1 MSKPFSKYLHSGLC
15 FSYIWALLFIDLA
28 HAQVPAGCPTGVLTA
43 GNQTIVCS
51 SDTGSSQTTS
61 VAIGTYSTSSPVP
74 AGGESLTST
83 AYDGI
88 NLTINSNTTINT
100 SASPIGLASGST
112 VVNNGVLESTL
123 NNAYGISFGVNGR
136 SQNGGNTATNTGRI
150 TTTGPNADGITV
162 LANKAGSA
170 GNTVINEGQ
179 ISTSG
184 DSAYGISIVSR
195 STNASVVNS
204 ITNGVGG
211 SITTSG
217 SGADAINVSNTRNT
231 VTIINEGT
239 IAATGLGASAIRV
252 NGAANISNSGILNS
266 NSETAIIFQGTIPVG
281 AFNSLTINNGSS
293 INSGIAFNKSGVQET
308 LTFSGYVN
316 NDFFNA
322 ISGMN
327 IVNATNSS
335 AVVMNNSAGYEL
347 VSGKINVDST
357 STLAITS
364 AIKDQSS
371 PTTAISS
378 ITKVGV
384 GPLTLSGANTYS
396 GETNIQAGSIVAGA
410 VNTLPS
416 STPLTVSSGA
426 SLQMNDFSQV
436 IGSLSGAGS
445 VVLGSGNLTTGGN
458 DTSTEFS
465 GLISGDGGLT
475 KVGVGA
481 FTLSGAN
488 TFSGDTNINAGSVVL
503 TGSINSNT
511 SIAASANLL
520 GNGVINGNLNNSG
533 SIIPSFNGAA
543 SNLTVNGSY
552 VGNNGTFI
560 GGVYAPVTN
569 PVADSLSV
577 SGNVTGFTGLI
588 ITDKGGLGNP
598 TTGDGIPVI
607 VVNGNST
614 DNAFALN
621 QRVASGA
628 YEYKLYKG
636 GASGSGNSW
645 YLSTQAPQP
654 AESADS
660 SGGSTPAPL
669 SPSEPILT
677 PAAGERIEVAVYPAV
692 PSLMQLYAQTAVD
705 TLDQRRGD
713 LNFFDTQGSSIKTSK
728 DWARIIG
735 KTGKSTPSNVNDGPS
750 MSFNAYAVQFGVD
763 VYSNEGQG
771 GSRSYAGPYVTI
783 GSANANTSSQATGIS
798 TGSIKGMQAYSL
810 GLYGTHFAANGLYVD
825 ALAQGTRYLNVGAS
839 SVQNAQIKTQGSG
852 FTGSLEAGAR
862 WNINKLLISPQAQIV
877 HDTIS
882 MNDAND
888 DYGRVS
894 FKRSELTRGR
904 LGLLAGHRG
913 AIGVTPIFAYLRVSY
928 WGIFNAG
935 TSTSMAS
942 LYGVNPV
949 PFQSQANS
957 RWMTLDTEVNA
968 RLTKTTNLFINF
980 AVENSL
986 VGTYE
991 TYSGRIGLQ
1000 TRF

>member
-1 MSKPFSKYLHSGLC
+1 
-15 FSYIWALLFIDLA
+15 
-28 HAQVPAGCPTGVLTA
+28 
-43 GNQTIVCS
+43 
-51 SDTGSSQTTS
+51 
-61 VAIGTYSTSSPVP
+61 
-74 AGGESLTST
+74 
-83 AYDGI
+83 
-88 NLTINSNTTINT
+88 
-100 SASPIGLASGST
+100 
-112 VVNNGVLESTL
+112 
-123 NNAYGISFGVNGR
+123 
-136 SQNGGNTATNTGRI
+136 
-150 TTTGPNADGITV
+150 
-162 LANKAGSA
+162 
-170 GNTVINEGQ
+170 
-179 ISTSG
+179 
-184 DSAYGISIVSR
+184 
-195 STNASVVNS
+195 
-204 ITNGVGG
+204 
-211 SITTSG
+211 
-217 SGADAINVSNTRNT
+217 
-231 VTIINEGT
+231 
-239 IAATGLGASAIRV
+239 
-252 NGAANISNSGILNS
+252 
-266 NSETAIIFQGTIPVG
+266 
-281 AFNSLTINNGSS
+281 
-293 INSGIAFNKSGVQET
+293 
-308 LTFSGYVN
+308 VN

-378 ITKVGV
+378 ITKVGD

-458 DTSTEFS
+458 DTTTEFS

-577 SGNVTGFTGLI
+577 SGNVTGFTGLT
-588 ITDKGGLGNP
+588 ITDKGGLGNR
-598 TTGDGIPVI
+598 TAGDGIPVI
-607 VVNGNST
+607 IVNGNST
-614 DNAFALN
+614 DKAFALN

-636 GASGSGNSW
+636 GASGSGDSW
-645 YLSTQAPQP
+645 YLSTQAPEP
-654 AESADS
+654 AGSGDL

-669 SPSEPILT
+669 EPVLT

-713 LNFFDTQGSSIKTSK
+713 LNFFDAQGSSIKTSK
-728 DWARIIG
+728 DWARVIG

-750 MSFNAYAVQFGVD
+750 MSFNAYAVQFGID
-763 VYSNEGQG
+763 VYSSEEQD

-810 GLYGTHFAANGLYVD
+810 GLYGTHFSANGLYVD
-825 ALAQGTRYLNVGAS
+825 ALVQGTRYLNVGAS

-852 FTGSLEAGAR
+852 FTGSLEGGAR
-862 WNINKLLISPQAQIV
+862 WNIDKFLISPQAQIV
-877 HDTIS
+877 HDAIN
-882 MNDAND
+882 MNNAND
-888 DYGRVS
+888 DYGQMS
-894 FKRSELTRGR
+894 FKRSKLTRGR
-904 LGLLAGHRG
+904 LGLLAGRRG
-913 AIGVTPIFAYLRVSY
+913 AIGITPIFAYLRASY
-928 WGIFNAG
+928 WNIFNAG

-949 PFQSQANS
+949 SFESQANS
-957 RWMTLDTEVNA
+957 RWLTVDAEVNA
-968 RLTKTTNLFINF
+968 RLTKATNLFINF

-986 VGTYE
+986 MGTYE